1 MKKKVLP
8 SPGGHSRPPLER
20 MQRLHDLLMNEKPVN
35 CQQLGREFEVSYKT
49 IQRDLDFMRDRL
61 HLPIA
66 YDPAKYTF
74 RYTES
79 VEAFPLLQVSEG
91 EILALFVAQ
100 KVLAQYRGTP
110 FEKTLASAFQKLTG
124 ALKEEVSFN
133 LGEWGADYSFRVT
146 GASAADLETF
156 RLLAKAIVQRQEIA
170 FSYRSLRA
178 SAPETRSVHPYHLA
192 NVDNA
197 WYLLAHDPQRG
208 QLRTFALARIR
219 APRPTGRI
227 FDRPRGFSAE
237 KELKSGFGV
246 FGGTG
251 KHAVKIRFDGYA
263 ARLVRERDWHPSQKI
278 RELKG
283 GQIELSMTLGALE
296 EIERW
301 VLSWGEHAKA
311 LSPKPLVDS
320 LRDRVRSMAKTLGRK
335 NYY

>member
-1 MKKKVLP
+1 MRPMKKKSLP
-8 SPGGHSRPPLER
+8 LSGGHSRPPLER
-20 MQRLHDLLMNEKPVN
+20 MQRLHDLLMNERPVN

-61 HLPIA
+61 NLPIE
-66 YDPAKYTF
+66 YDAAKYTF
-74 RYTES
+74 RYTEP
-79 VEAFPLLQVSEG
+79 VEAFPLVQVSEG

-124 ALKEEVSFN
+124 ALKEEVSFD

-146 GASAADLETF
+146 GASAADVETF
-156 RLLAKAIVQRQEIA
+156 RLLAKAIVQRQEVV

-178 SAPETRSVHPYHLA
+178 TAPETRTVHPY
-192 NVDNA
+192 VDNA

-219 APRPTGRI
+219 GPKTTGKA
-227 FDRPRGFSAE
+227 FDRPRNFSAE

-246 FGGTG
+246 FGGSG
-251 KHAVKIRFDGYA
+251 KHFVKIRFDAFA

-278 RELKG
+278 RELRG
-283 GQIELSMTLGALE
+283 GEIELQMTLGALE

-301 VLSWGEHAKA
+301 ILSWGEHAKVLA
-311 LSPKPLVDS
+311 PRELAESIEKRIQRT
-320 LRDRVRSMAKTLGRK
+320 LRQYR
-335 NYY
+335 

>member
-1 MKKKVLP
+1 MKKKVL
-8 SPGGHSRPPLER
+8 SLPGGHSRPPLER
-20 MQRLHDLLMNEKPVN
+20 MQRLHDLLTNERPVN

-61 HLPIA
+61 NLPIE
-66 YDPAKYTF
+66 YDAAKYTF
-74 RYTES
+74 RYAEP

-146 GASAADLETF
+146 GASAADVETF
-156 RLLAKAIVQRQEIA
+156 RLLARAIVQRQEVSFA
-170 FSYRSLRA
+170 YRSLRA

-219 APRPTGRI
+219 SPKITGRT

-246 FGGTG
+246 FGGSG
-251 KHAVKIRFDGYA
+251 KYSVVIRFDAFA

-278 RELKG
+278 RELRG
-283 GQIELSMTLGALE
+283 GEIELRMNLGALE

-301 VLSWGEHAKA
+301 ILSWGQHAKA
-311 LSPKPLVDS
+311 TAPQPLVKS
-320 LRDRVRSMAKTLGRK
+320 LAQRIRAMNRT
-335 NYY
+335 Y